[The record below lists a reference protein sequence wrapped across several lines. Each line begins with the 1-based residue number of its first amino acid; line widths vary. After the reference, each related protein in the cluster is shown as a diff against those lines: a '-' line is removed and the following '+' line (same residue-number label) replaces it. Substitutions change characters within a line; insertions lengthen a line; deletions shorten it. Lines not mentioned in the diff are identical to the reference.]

1 MDKHILQ
8 EPGPSR
14 FEFKMPGTLQFCS
27 KPAHLVP
34 FPSYCSSVCST
45 ERPFTPRAIP
55 EPVFLYNLSE
65 HTFPCPP
72 VLRWS
77 PEPEGLPSRYKTR
90 LYNASHSSGHERLPS
105 GIWPVPPAPFLSPGT
120 VHYFQTLSRSIHWP
134 PLKPSKAGYSLPT
147 GLPQAKAGGQY
158 KLTRWGSEIYL
169 APPND

>member
-120 VHYFQTLSRSIHWP
+120 VHYFQTLGQTGRDQDQFTAHLWNLPKQGILF
-134 PLKPSKAGYSLPT
+134 PLDCHR
-147 GLPQAKAGGQY
+147 QRQVGGTNLLDGDL
-158 KLTRWGSEIYL
+158 KFT
-169 APPND
+169 